1 MDELPMSG
9 ITISRDVTGYGS
21 GGISF
26 RVWSLQRAPIQNTL
40 RHGFNHMNYTIAAK
54 EGTSFISI
62 EGTLDALSVSELRGE
77 LDKLIGTRPKS
88 VEVDLSQ
95 LRMIDSSGVGALVSL
110 YKRVRANGGD
120 VVLKGVRDQPLAIFQ
135 LLQLDRLML
144 RAGKT
149 PPPSRAIR

>member
-1 MDELPMSG
+1 MDDLPMSG
-9 ITISRDVTGYGS
+9 ITRSLDVTGYGS
-21 GGISF
+21 RRISF
-26 RVWSLQRAPIQNTL
+26 RVWPLQRAPIQNTL
-40 RHGFNHMNYTIAAK
+40 RHGLNRMNYTIDAK

-62 EGTLDALSVSELRGE
+62 EGTLDALSVSDLRGE